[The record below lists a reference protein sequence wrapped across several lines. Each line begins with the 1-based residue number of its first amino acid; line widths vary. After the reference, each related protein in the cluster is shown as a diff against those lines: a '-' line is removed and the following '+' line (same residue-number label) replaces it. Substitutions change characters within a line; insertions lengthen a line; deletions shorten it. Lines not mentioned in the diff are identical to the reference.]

1 MENKKNNG
9 DVKKIKIDKNE
20 QDKHKNHQFTEAE
33 KKERKRFIFWG
44 LVIIIGLA
52 IILTTI
58 SEAIYLI

>member
-1 MENKKNNG
+1 MNSKKNNQ
-9 DVKKIKIDKNE
+9 DIKKVKVDKND
-20 QDKHKNHQFTEAE
+20 QNQHKHRQFTEEE

-44 LVIIIGLA
+44 LIIIIGLA